1 MKPFRLNL
9 FFAALAAGLLEFSA
23 SAQFTVTNHLSAAP
37 PQAMPRRTSIIL
49 VVAEGLGW
57 GDLSC
62 YGQKKF
68 QTPNLDKLAAEGMR
82 FTSYAAGSAAS
93 SPARAALMT
102 GRDAAHLRQRADVD
116 IPLAAGDTTVAQ
128 VLQRAGYLTCLIGE
142 WNLGDENSAGA
153 PWKKGF
159 GEFAGYLDA
168 NDAKNFYADYM
179 WRLDPG
185 YTYDESYNDPIN
197 GHWRLWNK
205 TNGSPVPGKEM
216 IYVNTRG
223 KEQYIPDLLAKAALN
238 FIENNPP
245 DQFNHYRPFFLEV
258 NFKIP
263 GDGKGAVLTDAP
275 FSEEK
280 WPQPEKNK
288 AAVIA
293 RLDGYVGQLQDKL
306 QKLGVTNDVAIFFT
320 SDTGPR
326 KAEGIDPKFFNSAGP
341 SGGSCVPMIVRWPD
355 RIPVG
360 RVSDF
365 KWSAKDFL
373 PTVTDIAL
381 AKAPANLD
389 GNSVLPVLSGQV
401 GK

>member
-1 MKPFRLNL
+1 MKSFRLNL
-9 FFAALAAGLLEFSA
+9 FFAALATALLEFSA
-23 SAQFTVTNHLSAAP
+23 SAQSTVTNHLSATH
-37 PQAMPRRTSIIL
+37 PQAVPRRTSIIL
-49 VVAEGLGW
+49 VVADGLGW

-82 FTSYAAGSAAS
+82 FTSYSAGGAAS

-102 GRDAAHLRQRADVD
+102 GMDATNLRQRADVD
-116 IPLAAGDTTVAQ
+116 IPLAAGDTTFAQ

-159 GEFAGYLDA
+159 GEFAGYFAA

-179 WRLDPG
+179 WRYAPFSSFDKATG
-185 YTYDESYNDPIN
+185 QWVE
-197 GHWRLWNK
+197 W
-205 TNGSPVPGKEM
+205 SPAKGPPTAGREI

-238 FIENNPP
+238 FVENNPP

-263 GDGKGAVLTDAP
+263 GDGKSVVPTDAP

-280 WPQPEKNK
+280 WPQPEKNR
-288 AAVIA
+288 AAMIA

-306 QKLGVTNDVAIFFT
+306 QKLSLTNNVAIFFT
-320 SDTGPR
+320 SDTGPK

-341 SGGSCVPMIVRWPD
+341 SGGSCVPMIVRWPE
-355 RIPVG
+355 RIPAG

-389 GNSVLPVLSGQV
+389 GTSLLPVLSGEA